1 MRYESKMGTLKMYW
15 GLSIRRAEQ
24 EKKKGRKV

>member
-1 MRYESKMGTLKMYW
+1 MLYKSEMGTLKMY
-15 GLSIRRAEQ
+15 LRPTIRKVEQ